1 MKQNLKKLEKSNTS
15 DELIDE
21 ELFDEQRSF
30 LEIQEKMDEFF
41 DRIWYDRKIVMFADI
56 KEGLTEKLSPEMMRT
71 IKKAMKCVEKKYGGK
86 SAVLNYYKDD
96 YEWGMLNGKLS
107 ALRWVLGDEWDN
119 LDT

>member
-21 ELFDEQRSF
+21 ELFDKQRST
-30 LEIQEKMDEFF
+30 LEIQEMMDEFF
-41 DRIWYDRKIVMFADI
+41 DRIWYDRKLVLFTNI
-56 KEGLTEKLSPEMMRT
+56 KKGLAEKLSSERLRV
-71 IKKAMKCVEKKYGGK
+71 IKKAMKSVEKKYGGK
-86 SAVLNYYKDD
+86 NEVLNYYKDD
-96 YEWGMLNGKLS
+96 FDWGMLNGKLS